1 MLERTPAGS
10 VALLLGLALMPC
22 CAPDASSSRG
32 PKYATVA
39 AKPAQFEASTA
50 SGEHEGAARLSDE
63 HTQLAKELERIE
75 TRCWLEG
82 DAEPYLELL
91 APDAKLVAARGATAG
106 PYDVSFS
113 LTAFQALQRNQCA
126 QPVQAAFDVGDP
138 ALTFELQRVHKTP
151 EGIVLD
157 QVRAYRG
164 FSTSERVH
172 ERFVFTLGKKG
183 VEIRSLWYYPV
194 SADSLAG
201 LEFDTAQL
209 PALDAKVEQSA
220 APIDRAYA
228 LFSAL
233 RYIEASDLYCQLAN
247 APDADA
253 ESWRIC
259 GQSSLFAAQPERA
272 RAAFQAARALDPL
285 IVLKP

>member
-1 MLERTPAGS
+1 M
-10 VALLLGLALMPC
+10 LLGLALTA
-22 CAPDASSSRG
+22 CAAPNPSSLRSPEQTTRAPGVAQSSAASPASS
-32 PKYATVA
+32 
-39 AKPAQFEASTA
+39 
-50 SGEHEGAARLSDE
+50 EHEADDRRREAQAVR
-63 HTQLAKELERIE
+63 ELERIE

-91 APDAKLVAARGATAG
+91 AADAKLVAARGATAG

-113 LTAFQALQRNQCA
+113 LPAFQALLRNQCA
-126 QPVQAAFDVGDP
+126 QPVRAAFEVGDP
-138 ALTFELQRVHKTP
+138 ALTFELQRVHKAP

-183 VEIRSLWYYPV
+183 VEIRSLWYYPL

-201 LEFDTAQL
+201 LGFETAQL
-209 PALDAKVEQSA
+209 PELDAQVERSA

-233 RYIEASDLYCQLAN
+233 RYIEASDLYCRLAN

-259 GQSSLFAAQPERA
+259 AHSALFAAQPERA